1 MNKAN
6 KIILIA
12 LSALLLIMFL
22 PVLVLFGMGLIVTVY
37 IQVVKDILKK
47 DFNDED
53 DEDTDEDIDED
64 NKDNVIA
71 DSKSSQLYQENY

>member
-1 MNKAN
+1 MNKTN
-6 KIILIA
+6 KIILIV

-22 PVLVLFGMGLIVTVY
+22 PILVLFGMGLVITIY

-53 DEDTDEDIDED
+53 DETADEDIDEYSED
-64 NKDNVIA
+64 NDITN
-71 DSKSSQLYQENY
+71 SKSSQLYQENY